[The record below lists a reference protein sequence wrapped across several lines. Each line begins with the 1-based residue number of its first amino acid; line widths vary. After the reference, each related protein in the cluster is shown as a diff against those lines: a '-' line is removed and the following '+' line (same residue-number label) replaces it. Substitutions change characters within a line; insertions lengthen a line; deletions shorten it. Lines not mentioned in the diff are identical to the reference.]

1 MTHGHGGQVR
11 CHRARAPKR
20 FASVR
25 RCRGERRYAACRRT
39 VSTGAHA
46 DIHPPVCDRVWT
58 HFARL
63 LLLIA
68 LLVAIVSP
76 QRAVAAGATDN
87 SPVSVLTLPEG
98 QSLLMRYPSP
108 KRVAAG
114 DGAVIDVRVF
124 DDTQEILVLG
134 KKEGVTDLRIWGRD
148 GSQIAYLVKVLG
160 IPEPERVPAPLEAQA
175 TILIKAKLI
184 EVKRSALR
192 DIGIDWADV
201 AAGPTFSTEDL
212 HVAMTGV
219 VDSVINLLV
228 NHGDARLLAE
238 PTLTC
243 ISGGQADFLVGGE
256 VPIPVQN
263 QDGALNVIF
272 KQFGIILR
280 IEPRTND
287 AGLIRTKLGVEVS
300 SVDKGIQVLGIP
312 GFATRKTNT
321 EMNVQA
327 GETMVVAGLF
337 SAEDAKTVVKL
348 PGLGELPVLGELFKS
363 RQFRRGESEL
373 VVLVTPQI
381 IEPNGPAVETA
392 ARRFDDLKRTSDEA
406 LKPKLKD

>member
-1 MTHGHGGQVR
+1 
-11 CHRARAPKR
+11 
-20 FASVR
+20 
-25 RCRGERRYAACRRT
+25 
-39 VSTGAHA
+39 
-46 DIHPPVCDRVWT
+46 
-58 HFARL
+58 L

-201 AAGPTFSTEDL
+201 AAGPTFSTDDL